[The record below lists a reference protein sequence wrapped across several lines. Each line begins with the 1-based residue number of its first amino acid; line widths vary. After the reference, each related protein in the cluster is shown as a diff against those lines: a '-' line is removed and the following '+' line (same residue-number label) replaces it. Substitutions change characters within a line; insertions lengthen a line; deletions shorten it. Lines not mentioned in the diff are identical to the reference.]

1 MFLQFNKIAKNV
13 IHNGE
18 IFVQVHFTQRRFDR
32 VQRSQLAN
40 HVLPYVCIIES
51 VDSISRDGTDTPY
64 I

>member
-1 MFLQFNKIAKNV
+1 MFLRFNKIAKNV

-32 VQRSQLAN
+32 IQRSQLAN
-40 HVLPYVCIIES
+40 HVLPYV
-51 VDSISRDGTDTPY
+51 Y